1 MAFLNK
7 ETGEL
12 TFADG
17 LRLCPGLALGELN
30 ERLGGRADAVVRLES
45 HEVAGGRLIPVCTVQ
60 GGALQSVTLCLSSAS
75 SRPVRKTGRQR
86 AFLAA
91 RLDIADPCPDQP
103 LCVRCP
109 FGELFLSADPYTGRA
124 EARVLYAA
132 CSDEGGN
139 HVPFTDPE

>member
-17 LRLCPGLALGELN
+17 LRLSPGLALGELS
-30 ERLGGRADAVVRLES
+30 ERLGGRTDAVVRLE
-45 HEVAGGRLIPVCTVQ
+45 
-60 GGALQSVTLCLSSAS
+60 
-75 SRPVRKTGRQR
+75 
-86 AFLAA
+86 
-91 RLDIADPCPDQP
+91 IADPCPDAP

-132 CSDEGGN
+132 CSNEGGT